1 LTRGPRRIT
10 LGAGRL
16 TGRFGVAVPPGIAV
30 VDTMIGLPNVQRRD
44 WYDSMST
51 VLRDEG
57 SKTFQHPAGYM
68 FTTTP
73 TLGREPDSIDRLLLE
88 MDRFGIERGLLPV
101 TLTDELHVRAISEH
115 PDRLFGSL
123 EVDPNGGQEAIR
135 TLQSAVRD
143 HGIVAAQF
151 FPAGKNPP
159 VPINDR
165 RAYPIY
171 AKCVELDIP
180 VFVQGGVPG
189 PRVPA
194 ESQYPGFADDVC
206 YDFPELRLVLR
217 HGCEPWVDLTVNLL
231 LKWPNLYY
239 STTAFAPKH
248 YPAAIVRFANSRGAD
263 KVIFGGYYPWGFE
276 LERIFMELEG
286 VAFKE
291 DVWPKFLRDNAMRVL
306 NLLR

>member
-1 LTRGPRRIT
+1 V
-10 LGAGRL
+10 GRY
-16 TGRFGVAVPPGIAV
+16 GVAVPRGIAV
-30 VDTMIGLPNVQRRD
+30 VDTMIGLPNVERRD
-44 WYDSMST
+44 WYDSMSE

-68 FTTTP
+68 FRTTP
-73 TLGREPDSIDRLLLE
+73 TLRREPDSIDRLLLE

-115 PDRLFGSL
+115 PDRLYGSL

-135 TLQSAVRD
+135 TLERAVRD

-165 RAYPIY
+165 RAYPVY

-194 ESQYPGFADDVC
+194 ESQYPGFADHVC

-217 HGCEPWVDLTVNLL
+217 HGCEPWVDLTVKLL

-248 YPAAIVRFANSRGAD
+248 YPTAIVRFANSRGAD

-276 LERIFMELEG
+276 LERIFGELEG
-286 VAFKE
+286 VGFKE
-291 DVWPKFLRDNAMRVL
+291 DVWPRFLRDNAIRVL
-306 NLLR
+306 KLLR

>member
-1 LTRGPRRIT
+1 V
-10 LGAGRL
+10 GRY
-16 TGRFGVAVPPGIAV
+16 GVAVPRGIAV
-30 VDTMIGLPNVQRRD
+30 VDTMIGLPNVERRD
-44 WYDSMST
+44 WYDSMSE

-68 FTTTP
+68 FRTTP
-73 TLGREPDSIDRLLLE
+73 TLRREPDSIDRLLLE

-115 PDRLFGSL
+115 PDRLYGSL

-135 TLQSAVRD
+135 TLERAVRD

-165 RAYPIY
+165 RAYPVY

-217 HGCEPWVDLTVNLL
+217 HGCEPWVDLTVKLL

-248 YPAAIVRFANSRGAD
+248 YPTAIVRFANSRGAD

-276 LERIFMELEG
+276 LERIFGELEG
-286 VAFKE
+286 VGFKE
-291 DVWPKFLRDNAMRVL
+291 DVWPRFLRENAIRVL
-306 NLLR
+306 KLLR

>member
-1 LTRGPRRIT
+1 MPR
-10 LGAGRL
+10 
-16 TGRFGVAVPPGIAV
+16 GIAV
-30 VDTMIGLPNVQRRD
+30 VDTMIGLPNVERRD
-44 WYDSMST
+44 WYDSMSV

-57 SKTFQHPAGYM
+57 SKTFEHPAGYM
-68 FTTTP
+68 FRTTP
-73 TLGREPDSIDRLLLE
+73 TLRREPDSIDRLLLE

-115 PDRLFGSL
+115 PDRLYGSL
-123 EVDPNGGQEAIR
+123 EVDPNGGQESIR
-135 TLQSAVRD
+135 ALERAVRD

-165 RAYPIY
+165 RAYPVY

-217 HGCEPWVDLTVNLL
+217 HGCEPWVDLT
-231 LKWPNLYY
+231 
-239 STTAFAPKH
+239 
-248 YPAAIVRFANSRGAD
+248 
-263 KVIFGGYYPWGFE
+263 
-276 LERIFMELEG
+276 
-286 VAFKE
+286 
-291 DVWPKFLRDNAMRVL
+291 
-306 NLLR
+306 